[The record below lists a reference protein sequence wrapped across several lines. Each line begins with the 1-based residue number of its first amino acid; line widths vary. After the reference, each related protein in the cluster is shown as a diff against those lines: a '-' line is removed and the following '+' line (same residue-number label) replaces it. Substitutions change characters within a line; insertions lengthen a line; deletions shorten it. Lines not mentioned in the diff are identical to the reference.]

1 VELVRAVLG
10 DQRLGIEHRLG
21 RLIIAAETAVA
32 KAITIKMVQRSAVAG
47 SVSAKPP
54 DLMSACGGVEIFIR
68 RRRSARS
75 TQRDAA
81 RLVRV
86 RK

>member
-1 VELVRAVLG
+1 
-10 DQRLGIEHRLG
+10 
-21 RLIIAAETAVA
+21 
-32 KAITIKMVQRSAVAG
+32 
-47 SVSAKPP
+47 
-54 DLMSACGGVEIFIR
+54 MSTCGGVEIFFR
-68 RRRSARS
+68 WRSARS

>member
-1 VELVRAVLG
+1 
-10 DQRLGIEHRLG
+10 
-21 RLIIAAETAVA
+21 
-32 KAITIKMVQRSAVAG
+32 
-47 SVSAKPP
+47 
-54 DLMSACGGVEIFIR
+54 MSACGGVEIFIR
-68 RRRSARS
+68 RRSAKS